1 MKIIEYG
8 YFAEFEKREREVFPH
23 NKIILWDGRMLDC
36 YPLAAQ
42 APDKIDEDHLQSDK
56 DINPLSYALTKK
68 FLNKEGVLQVIE
80 LLNKEGISL
89 YIQNYNI
96 ETLTE
101 EGKIN
106 PCPHFSMK
114 YDYRRNRVLDDKEYN
129 RKIYEK
135 MLAKN
140 PALNELVVGLG
151 LMPENE

>member
-1 MKIIEYG
+1 MGI
-8 YFAEFEKREREVFPH
+8 FAEFEKREREVFPH

-106 PCPHFSMK
+106 PCPRFSMK